1 MSLLKRNRPEPPSP
15 QPEPA
20 PVKPG
25 GKGRPTP
32 KRKDAQARRVRPVVP
47 ADRKAAKREAR
58 AARDKAFKRQ
68 QEAMITGE
76 DRWLPPRDKGPI
88 KRYIRDYIDAR
99 YCVGEVFMP
108 LTLVLIV
115 LMMISS
121 WWTNP
126 SGLYLLLAVYGVF
139 FLAMGD
145 ALVCW
150 LRLRRLLRARFGQD
164 RVRDQGPIFFYVL
177 ARCMQLRRWRRPAAL
192 VERKEFPS

>member
-1 MSLLKRNRPEPPSP
+1 MLKRNRPEPPSP

-58 AARDKAFKRQ
+58 AARDEAFKRQ